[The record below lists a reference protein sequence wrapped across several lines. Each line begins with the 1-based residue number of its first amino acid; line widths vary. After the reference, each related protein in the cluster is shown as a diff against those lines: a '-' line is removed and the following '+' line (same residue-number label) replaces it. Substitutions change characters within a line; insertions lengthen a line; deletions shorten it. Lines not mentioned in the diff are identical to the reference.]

1 MSDEQLALR
10 LIQQLPVGACLL
22 TPDYHIVIW
31 NDFFADRLKMP
42 AAELV
47 GKNLLDLFPL
57 KAKFLKRKLDSV
69 LLLKNISFTYWEQH
83 PHIFQLKSSRPVTG
97 DEGLMYQNMQIVPI
111 FSDDGEVQHIFLA
124 VTDATAAAS
133 YSMALKTAL
142 QQLELEHA
150 AQAKL
155 IDRLEEAHNQLLQAE
170 KMAAIG
176 QLAAGVAHEINNPIG
191 FISSNLETLQHYS
204 QTLVAALD
212 FAGKLLQ
219 QSASAELKTSYQNY
233 QTQHN
238 LNFLLQDMPDLIA
251 ESLEGSARVMS
262 IVKSL
267 REFSHVD
274 SSEWKETSL
283 IDGMESTLRIINN
296 ELKYKATVHKDYQP
310 DMPLVYC
317 QSMQINQVFMNLLLN
332 AAQAMAQPGDIYIR
346 IFTENDAAKVS
357 VRDSG
362 TGIAPQH
369 LKKIFEPFFTTKA
382 VGTGTG
388 LGLSLSY
395 SIIQKHKG
403 NISVSSPPGQG
414 AEFVITL
421 PLHKIPEFN
430 TDDQQD
436 QPMENIK

>member
-22 TPDYHIVIW
+22 TPDYKIVIW
-31 NDFFADRLKMP
+31 NDFFADRLNMP
-42 AAELV
+42 AKELI

-111 FSDDGEVQHIFLA
+111 FSDDGDVQHLFLA

-133 YSMALKTAL
+133 YSMALKSAL
-142 QQLELEHA
+142 NQLELEHA

-155 IDRLEEAHNQLLQAE
+155 IDKLEEAHNQLLQAE
-170 KMAAIG
+170 KMASIG

-191 FISSNLETLQHYS
+191 FVSSNLETLQHYCRTLL
-204 QTLVAALD
+204 QTLD
-212 FAGKLLQ
+212 FAGQLLTKQ
-219 QSASAELKTSYQNY
+219 ADTQLTARYQDHLRHH
-233 QTQHN
+233 Q
-238 LNFLLQDMPDLIA
+238 LEFLVQDMPELIT
-251 ESLEGSARVMS
+251 ESLEGTNRVMS

-274 SSEWKETSL
+274 SSEWKETNV
-283 IDGMESTLRIINN
+283 IEGMESTLRIINN
-296 ELKYKATVHKDYQP
+296 ELKYKATIHKDYQSQ
-310 DMPLVYC
+310 MPLVYC

-332 AAQAMAQPGDIYIR
+332 AAQAMEQPGDIFISITTEDDYAKISIR
-346 IFTENDAAKVS
+346 DT
-357 VRDSG
+357 G
-362 TGIAPQH
+362 TGIAPEH
-369 LKKIFEPFFTTKA
+369 LNKIFDPFFTTKP
-382 VGTGTG
+382 VGAGTG

-395 SIIQKHKG
+395 TIIQSHHGTFSVDSTKG
-403 NISVSSPPGQG
+403 KG
-414 AEFVITL
+414 AEFVIKL
-421 PLHKIPEFN
+421 PLSANP
-430 TDDQQD
+430 DD
-436 QPMENIK
+436 

>member
-1 MSDEQLALR
+1 
-10 LIQQLPVGACLL
+10 V
-22 TPDYHIVIW
+22 
-31 NDFFADRLKMP
+31 N
-42 AAELV
+42 
-47 GKNLLDLFPL
+47 
-57 KAKFLKRKLDSV
+57 
-69 LLLKNISFTYWEQH
+69 
-83 PHIFQLKSSRPVTG
+83 
-97 DEGLMYQNMQIVPI
+97 
-111 FSDDGEVQHIFLA
+111 
-124 VTDATAAAS
+124 
-133 YSMALKTAL
+133 
-142 QQLELEHA
+142 
-150 AQAKL
+150 
-155 IDRLEEAHNQLLQAE
+155 
-170 KMAAIG
+170 
-176 QLAAGVAHEINNPIG
+176 
-191 FISSNLETLQHYS
+191 
-204 QTLVAALD
+204 ALD

-219 QSASAELKTSYQNY
+219 QSTSAELKTGYQNY

-238 LNFLLQDMPDLIA
+238 LSFLLQDMPDLIA

-296 ELKYKATVHKDYQP
+296 ELKYKATVHKDYQQ

-346 IFTENDAAKVS
+346 IFTEDDVAKIS

-369 LKKIFEPFFTTKA
+369 LTKIFEPFFTTKA

-421 PLHKIPEFN
+421 PLHKTPEIN

-436 QPMENIK
+436 LPMENTK

>member
-22 TPDYHIVIW
+22 TPDYNIVIW

-42 AAELV
+42 ASELV

-133 YSMALKTAL
+133 YSMALKSAL

-191 FISSNLETLQHYS
+191 FISSNLETLQYYCK
-204 QTLVAALD
+204 TLVNALD

-219 QSASAELKTSYQNY
+219 QSTSAELKTGYQNY

-238 LNFLLQDMPDLIA
+238 LSFLLQDMPDLIA

-296 ELKYKATVHKDYQP
+296 ELKYKATVHKDYQQ

-346 IFTENDAAKVS
+346 IFTEDDVARIS

-369 LKKIFEPFFTTKA
+369 LTKIFEPFFTTKA

-421 PLHKIPEFN
+421 PLHKTPEIN

-436 QPMENIK
+436 LPLENTK

>member
-22 TPDYHIVIW
+22 TPNYNIVIW
-31 NDFFADRLKMP
+31 NDFFADRLNMP
-42 AAELV
+42 ASELV

-133 YSMALKTAL
+133 YSMALKSAL

-191 FISSNLETLQHYS
+191 FISSNLETLQYYCK
-204 QTLVAALD
+204 TLVNALD

-219 QSASAELKTSYQNY
+219 QSTSAELKTGYQNY

-238 LNFLLQDMPDLIA
+238 LSFLLQDMPDLIA

-296 ELKYKATVHKDYQP
+296 ELKYKATVHKDYQQ

-332 AAQAMAQPGDIYIR
+332 AAQAMTQPGDIYIR
-346 IFTENDAAKVS
+346 IFTEGDVARVS

-362 TGIAPQH
+362 SGIAPQH
-369 LKKIFEPFFTTKA
+369 LTKIFEPFFTTKA

-403 NISVSSPPGQG
+403 NINVSSPPGQG

-421 PLHKIPEFN
+421 PLHKTPEFN
-430 TDDQQD
+430 TDDPQD
-436 QPMENIK
+436 LPMENTK